1 MDDLDFSVPPTPTR
15 LGNVQRTN
23 ELFELLGGGEESFHD
38 FEDES
43 LSLLTGEVLQA
54 QKCQLT
60 ELESKGKTLAKLQV
74 QLKEGET
81 SFESVVKEVE
91 SVNRQIF
98 LLQERVEET
107 RSTCTKQEQDIKIML
122 SQKRTLREHISNCKW
137 NAIGERQ
144 ILQKY
149 RSKMATFGASVQTY
163 LDESQLQKDVV
174 EKETVLAKGKENLD
188 MESLEKSCFEI
199 ETTTCDLKKFKE
211 KLEAE
216 ITDLESQVN
225 KEEHNFK
232 MMEKEN
238 IAIQKRDSSSTS
250 RWKQQINEIQQQSLT
265 IEKQNNEM
273 RLQLAKKNF

>member
-107 RSTCTKQEQDIKIML
+107 RSTCTNLEQDIKIML